1 MKSESNIDDAR
12 QRVWWMSR
20 MQWSGGLDLNLS
32 LALRKLVFENGGKKR
47 RSLGVGNED
56 YWTR

>member
-1 MKSESNIDDAR
+1 MKSESIDDAR